1 MNRYPIAKDDGLE
14 KKYQVAVIF
23 RVCYL
28 VMRKLIPFNLH

>member
-1 MNRYPIAKDDGLE
+1 MNRYPIAKDDGVE
-14 KKYQVAVIF
+14 KYQVAMIF